1 MSKIDLNFQKLAS
14 STNTGSEINIS
25 GSPTHIN
32 LNSNSSKVLQLP
44 EIKNQ
49 NITQNLA
56 FGKPF

>member
-49 NITQNLA
+49 NIT
-56 FGKPF
+56 